1 MSLHLF
7 LSDLNLTWCDWS
19 RSAVG
24 VTTHGA
30 FAEYCTVDSRSV
42 AFVPQDMPFEQA
54 SPLACAGTT
63 IYTAIKRAG
72 LKPGQ
77 TLGIVGLGALGLL
90 GVQMSQALG
99 YKTVGIDSRPEPVEL
114 ARSLSTKSVQD
125 YLILQSNTP
134 KDDALNQIQSM
145 DSNKAWKGLD
155 AVILATDAPE
165 SFEYGTALLRNHG
178 TFVLVGQ

>member
-1 MSLHLF
+1 MIA
-7 LSDLNLTWCDWS
+7 
-19 RSAVG
+19 RSAIG

-30 FAEYCTVDSRSV
+30 FAEYCTVDARSA

-54 SPLACAGTT
+54 CPLSCAGTT

-99 YKTVGIDSRPEPVEL
+99 FRTVGVDSRPEPVEL
-114 ARSLSTKSVQD
+114 ARSFSTKSTQD
-125 YLILQSNTP
+125 YLILQSDLP
-134 KDDALNQIQSM
+134 KDEALSKIESM
-145 DSNKAWKGLD
+145 DPNKAWKGLD